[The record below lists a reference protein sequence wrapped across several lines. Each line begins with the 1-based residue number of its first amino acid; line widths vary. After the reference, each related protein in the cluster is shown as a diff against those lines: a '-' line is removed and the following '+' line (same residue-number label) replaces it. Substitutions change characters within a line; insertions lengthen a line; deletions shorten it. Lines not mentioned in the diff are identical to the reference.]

1 MTDEQKCAAALINHW
16 FIRAALVIRKKT
28 DCKEVH
34 ILKLDKL
41 KKELLLSIENVC
53 QSPDSA
59 VMKPG
64 RDFTRNRKL
73 PLFEVIR
80 CIVAMG
86 GSSMKHELLE
96 ILGYSPDT
104 ATSSAFI
111 QQRAK
116 LKPEALKMV
125 MDAFKPG
132 RSGDILSW

>member
-1 MTDEQKCAAALINHW
+1 M
-16 FIRAALVIRKKT
+16 IRKKT

-96 ILGYSPDT
+96 ILG
-104 ATSSAFI
+104 
-111 QQRAK
+111 
-116 LKPEALKMV
+116 
-125 MDAFKPG
+125 
-132 RSGDILSW
+132 